1 MKKIYSLLLIVGFLL
16 VGISA
21 NAQKDETKSASAATA
36 DVLGKL
42 GELPD
47 TAQWKWGGMSNV
59 QFGQTA
65 LVNWAAGG
73 NSQIAVNLHA
83 YGFSKFA
90 KKRHI
95 WENTFDGNWG
105 IVKFKKE
112 AAQINQN
119 LFVINSQYG
128 YKLTKNM
135 FLSGLVNISSPFTK
149 GFDYVEEPKKFITK
163 FAAPMYIKVALGIDY
178 KPTTYLSIF
187 VSPIAGKFTIVGDD
201 QIAALDRYIPN
212 TLDPFGNRYYN
223 QNFRAEFGA
232 LARVTFEKEVFK
244 NVNVRS
250 VLEVFNGYTDP
261 NKSNRKNFDIDWQTG
276 IDFKVNDF
284 LAVGLFT
291 HLIYDDNTNWEK
303 LDDNGNV
310 VTLKNP
316 DTGAPYLDEFGEP
329 IVQKTTGVQFREALT
344 IGVTYKFGHK
354 DEL

>member
-1 MKKIYSLLLIVGFLL
+1 MKRKLTLLLIIGFLFA
-16 VGISA
+16 GTNA
-21 NAQKDETKSASAATA
+21 YAQKDETKSVSAATS
-36 DVLGKL
+36 DVIGKL

-47 TAQWKWGGMSNV
+47 TAQWKWGGMSTV

-73 NSQIAVNLHA
+73 NSQISVNLHA

-112 AAQINQN
+112 TAQINQN

-128 YKLTKNM
+128 YKLTKKM
-135 FLSGLVNISSPFTK
+135 FLSGLVNISSPITK
-149 GFDYVEEPKKFITK
+149 GFDYTEEPKKFITK
-163 FAAPMYIKVALGIDY
+163 FAAPMYIKAALGVDW
-178 KPTTYLSIF
+178 KPNEHFSLF
-187 VSPIAGKFTIVGDD
+187 VSPIAGKFTIVADE

-212 TLDPFGNRYYN
+212 TEDAAGNRYYN
-223 QNFRAEFGA
+223 SNFRAEFGA
-232 LARVTFEKEVFK
+232 LARATFEKEVFK

-250 VLEVFNGYTDP
+250 VLEIFNGYTDP

-276 IDFKVNDF
+276 VDFKVNDF

-303 LDDNGNV
+303 LDDSGNP

-316 DTGAPYLDEFGEP
+316 DTGAAYIGADGQP
-329 IVQKTTGVQFREALT
+329 IIQKTTGVQFREALT
-344 IGVTYKFGHK
+344 IGLTYKFGHK